1 MAAVVLDINDQLI
14 SNALPMRSIMNDLR
28 LNDEIVSGKKK
39 IHSRARASV
48 ARGELFGPNV
58 AYPGTEQGV

>member
-1 MAAVVLDINDQLI
+1 
-14 SNALPMRSIMNDLR
+14 MRSITHDLR
-28 LNDEIVSGKKK
+28 LDDEIVSGKKK

-58 AYPGTEQGV
+58 AYPRAKQCV